1 MNVFERVE
9 KLNARIRELETQLR
23 AYELEKALREIHDAI
38 ADGNGDYSPSGDWF
52 KETAA
57 ILAKATGQEI

>member
-23 AYELEKALREIHDAI
+23 AYELEKALREAIEVIEGTGLDAS
-38 ADGNGDYSPSGDWF
+38 NQR
-52 KETAA
+52 AA
-57 ILAKATGQEI
+57 IAKATGQEI